1 MAKPNPS
8 FLKRQKEQARKEKAE
23 AKRAARADK
32 KNRPPGEEEEEMKPL
47 TGPAPIEDD
56 D

>member
-23 AKRAARADK
+23 AKRTARADK
-32 KNRPPGEEEEEMKPL
+32 KNKPAEPEEELKPL
-47 TGPAPIEDD
+47 SGPAPIEDD
-56 D
+56 L